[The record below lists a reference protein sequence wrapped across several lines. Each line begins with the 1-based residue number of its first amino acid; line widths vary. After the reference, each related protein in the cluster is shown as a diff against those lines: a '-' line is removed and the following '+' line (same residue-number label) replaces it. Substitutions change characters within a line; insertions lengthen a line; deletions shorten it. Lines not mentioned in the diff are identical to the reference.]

1 MRDSPR
7 PPSIFPLVN
16 LPLPFPCRTGIL
28 RSTNFASFG
37 AHSSPFILCVVFSR
51 RTIHGVLGSHASALT
66 ATIHRFILFLRQRL
80 FVTPLRDTRRR
91 EGGNVGE
98 ETVKNKRKPSLRWKN
113 EKKKEREARAAELW
127 SVERRVFS
135 CGILFNRPLT
145 AIPTILSVDGSSHFA
160 EITPSF

>member
-1 MRDSPR
+1 MRDSLR

-113 EKKKEREARAAELW
+113 EKKKERER
-127 SVERRVFS
+127 ER
-135 CGILFNRPLT
+135 
-145 AIPTILSVDGSSHFA
+145 GSSRGIMERGETGIFLRYSIQSAAYCDSNH
-160 EITPSF
+160 SQRRW